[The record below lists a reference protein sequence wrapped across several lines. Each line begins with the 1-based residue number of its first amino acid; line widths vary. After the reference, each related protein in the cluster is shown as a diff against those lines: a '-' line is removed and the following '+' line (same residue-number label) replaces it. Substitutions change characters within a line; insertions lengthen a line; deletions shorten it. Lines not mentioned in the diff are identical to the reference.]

1 MSQQPSYL
9 EPDPQ
14 LRAQLEKF
22 REQHAGDPIG
32 DVATR
37 ALFEDERVKIWE
49 MRLEPGQATALHHH
63 ARDYYLVILQGDR
76 IAGLPPK
83 GSDDPIIVAD
93 LPPGGTTVSV
103 PRGGTEW
110 AINIGK
116 QTYYEILVE
125 LKK

>member
-1 MSQQPSYL
+1 MSQQPSYV
-9 EPDPQ
+9 EPDAK
-14 LRAQLEKF
+14 LREWLEKF
-22 REQHAGDPIG
+22 REEHDGEPIG

-49 MRLEPGQATALHHH
+49 MRLEPGQATDLHHH
-63 ARDYYLVILQGDR
+63 AHDYYLVILGGDR

-83 GSDDPIIVAD
+83 GSSDPIIIAD
-93 LPPGGTTVSV
+93 LPPGGTTVAV
-103 PRGGTEW
+103 PKGNTEW